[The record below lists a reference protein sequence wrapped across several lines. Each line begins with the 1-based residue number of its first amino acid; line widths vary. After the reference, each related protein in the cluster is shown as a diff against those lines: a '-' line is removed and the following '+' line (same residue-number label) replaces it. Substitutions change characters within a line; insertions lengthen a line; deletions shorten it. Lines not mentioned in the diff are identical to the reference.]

1 MSILRRYK
9 SDFTLYFITNVTYQR
24 RPILVANA
32 DLLMNAIGSFKNNIE
47 ILAYVIL
54 PDHFH
59 ILIDIRGKDIS
70 HIMQKIKMSF
80 GVNYRIRMN
89 IDSGRIWQN
98 RFWDHVI
105 RNQNDLNNHIDYV
118 HYNPVKHGLAK
129 KPFDWQYSSIREF
142 KNCYQFDWGNKEIV
156 FEGKYGE

>member
-24 RPILVANA
+24 KPFLVDNA
-32 DLLMNAIGSFKNNIE
+32 DLLMNAIDSFRNNIE

-59 ILIDIRGKDIS
+59 ILIDIRGQDIS
-70 HIMQKIKMSF
+70 NIMQKIKMSF
-80 GVNYRIRMN
+80 GVKYRIKMDRK
-89 IDSGRIWQN
+89 SGRIWQH
-98 RFWDHVI
+98 RFWDHAI
-105 RNQNDLNNHIDYV
+105 RNQSDLNNHIDYI

-129 KPFDWQYSSIREF
+129 KTI
-142 KNCYQFDWGNKEIV
+142 
-156 FEGKYGE
+156 